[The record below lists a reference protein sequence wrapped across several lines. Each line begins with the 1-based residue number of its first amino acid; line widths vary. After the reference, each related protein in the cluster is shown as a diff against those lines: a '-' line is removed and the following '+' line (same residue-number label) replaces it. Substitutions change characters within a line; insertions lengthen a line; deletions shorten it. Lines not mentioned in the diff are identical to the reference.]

1 MAEAASPI
9 VADVGRSLWADAW
22 ARLKA
27 NKAAVVSAYFL
38 VFMGVICIFGPLF
51 TPHAFT
57 TIYQDYNRV
66 PPSLSSYPKA
76 EMLDLAVSD
85 AVRRSRVQLAG
96 WEEKDGRIFITVTSA
111 KPIDERLTRYIDR
124 SSVFENAK
132 VENTSADKL
141 KL

>member
-1 MAEAASPI
+1 MSPGTT
-9 VADVGRSLWADAW
+9 VRRCWPFPVGRCLGPAEGQP
-22 ARLKA
+22 
-27 NKAAVVSAYFL
+27 AALGAPIISSSWVC
-38 VFMGVICIFGPLF
+38 ICIFGPWF

-85 AVRRSRVQLAG
+85 AVRRGRVQLAG

-111 KPIDERLTRYIDR
+111 KPIDERMTRYIDR
-124 SSVFENAK
+124 SSVFE
-132 VENTSADKL
+132 ERQGREHIR
-141 KL
+141 